1 MESKQKILLV
11 DDNRQNIQMLMELF
25 RQDYRIVA
33 ATSAERALK
42 IVLSDQP
49 PDIIL
54 LDILMPE
61 MDGYQ
66 LCKALKDKDSSKNI
80 PVIFVTA
87 VSEVMDEARGFG
99 LGAVDYITK
108 PFHPPVIKARVGLHL
123 ELKRKQELLER
134 YAFIDALT
142 DIPNRRRFDEV
153 LLKEWDRAQRSHQ
166 QLSLIMIDIDYFKNY
181 NDLYGHGKG
190 DAALRHVAQEVKMV
204 LRRAGDFIARYGG
217 EEFVAVLPYTD
228 THEVLPIAEQI
239 KAAVE
244 NLHIE
249 HRDSQVADHITVS
262 LGVVSAQPDQ
272 QDTCAETML
281 QTADNALYRAKS
293 QGRNRIEIVALNSG
307 TRG

>member
-1 MESKQKILLV
+1 METKQKILLV
-11 DDNRQNIQMLMELF
+11 DDNRQNIQILMELF
-25 RQDYRIVA
+25 RHDYRIVA

-42 IVLSDQP
+42 IVASEQP

-54 LDILMPE
+54 LDILMPD

-66 LCKALKDKDSSKNI
+66 LCKVLKDKESSKNI

-87 VSEVMDEARGFG
+87 VSEVMDEARGFD

-108 PFHPPVIKARVGLHL
+108 PFHPPAIKARVGLHL
-123 ELKRKQELLER
+123 ELKRKQEQLER

-142 DIPNRRRFDEV
+142 NIPNRRRFDEV
-153 LLKEWDRAQRSHQ
+153 LHKEWDRAQRSHQ

-181 NDLYGHGKG
+181 NDRYGHGKG
-190 DAALRHVAQEVKMV
+190 DDTLRQVAQKVEMV

-228 THEVLPIAEQI
+228 IQEVLPIAEQI
-239 KAAVE
+239 KAAVAD
-244 NLHIE
+244 LHIE
-249 HRDSQVADHITVS
+249 HCDSPVADHITVS

-272 QDTCAETML
+272 QYACADTML
-281 QTADNALYRAKS
+281 QTADKALYRAKS
-293 QGRNRIEIVALNSG
+293 KDRNCIEVVELKPL
-307 TRG
+307 